1 MMMEIEVQEDLAPGL
16 RDAQVRNSR
25 AACLLI
31 GIAANRQ
38 LQIV

>member
-1 MMMEIEVQEDLAPGL
+1 MEIKVQEDLVPGL

-25 AACLLI
+25 ATCLLI